1 MLWRQHVHEKMHKGV
16 IHFHPSLPLKSLE
29 ERAKVA
35 AKRLHPTPRKL
46 PEGRF
51 DFRRQA
57 ADVPASEQ
65 PKGELAGG
73 RKDLRVNRCGK
84 TVADS
89 ESLEWAKL
97 DTGHKMAMLL
107 LAGVDGDLVDLTKRD
122 WRELPGPE
130 RDAIKREVRA
140 AKNAFSRVVALSGR
154 W

>member
-1 MLWRQHVHEKMHKGV
+1 MSAAPAAQSSAA
-16 IHFHPSLPLKSLE
+16 I
-29 ERAKVA
+29 AKA
-35 AKRLHPTPRKL
+35 RLF
-46 PEGRF
+46 G
-51 DFRRQA
+51 
-57 ADVPASEQ
+57 PAGLRDEYIQ
-65 PKGELAGG
+65 LATGG
-73 RKDLRVNRCGK
+73 RMS
-84 TVADS
+84 DS